1 MFESNGLSE
10 RELEILKLVAT
21 GASNKEIAAQLVISP
36 NTVKVHLRNI
46 FAKIDVVSRTEAT
59 LYAIRIGLIK
69 SEAAAQDNLSE
80 NSNENIAVENPPAT
94 AIRSWRRSAL
104 IGGGIVIAMIL
115 VFLAVRPLVFPKE
128 PTAAPVM
135 VPESRWIEF
144 SQMPE
149 ARSGMAGVVYEGIAY
164 LIGGNND
171 GKVSGSVL
179 AYDANNDR
187 WENKPDKPTP
197 VTAAGAAVIGEKI
210 FVPGGLVGAGTATD
224 RLEIYNPRSERWE
237 RGPSMPAA
245 LGGYA
250 LATYEGKLYLFGGWD
265 GANYSSKVYTYDPA
279 QQTWAERG
287 EMKEPRGFGAAAVL
301 GSKIYLVGG
310 RNDQGLLR
318 DTQVYY
324 PDRIDQNEAVWEK
337 RSNLP
342 GKRSGG
348 SMAALA
354 GGLYLAG
361 GIDDDGNAS
370 LPLIKYDEAKDT
382 WEELEVSQTPLPDQ
396 LSLLAIDTRIHI
408 FGGQADGKSQSLHTA
423 YQAIYTVLIP
433 AITR

>member
-10 RELEILKLVAT
+10 REVEILKLVAT

-59 LYAIRIGLIK
+59 LYAMRIGLIK
-69 SEAAAQDNLSE
+69 PEAAAQDGLSE
-80 NSNENIAVENPPAT
+80 NSMENAAVEVLPST
-94 AIRSWRRSAL
+94 ETHSWLRPAL
-104 IGGGIVIAMIL
+104 IFTGIAIVFIL
-115 VFLAVRPLVFPKE
+115 IFLGVRPLLFPAA
-128 PTAAPVM
+128 PTAVPSTI
-135 VPESRWIEF
+135 PESRWIEF
-144 SQMPE
+144 SGMPE

-164 LIGGNND
+164 LIGGQSN
-171 GKVSGSVL
+171 GAISGAIT

-187 WENKPDKPTP
+187 WELKPDKPTP

-210 FVPGGLVGAGTATD
+210 YVPGGLTGENTATD
-224 RLEIYNPRSERWE
+224 ILEIYNPRTERWE
-237 RGPSMPAA
+237 QGPSMPAA
-245 LGGYA
+245 LSAYA

-265 GANYSSKVYTYDPA
+265 GAAYSSKVYIYDPTP
-279 QQTWAERG
+279 QTWSERG
-287 EMKEPRGFGAAAVL
+287 DMNTPRAYGAAAVL

-310 RNDQGLLR
+310 KNDQGLLR

-324 PDRIDQNEAVWEK
+324 PDRIDQNEAEWEK

-342 GKRSGG
+342 GKRRGG
-348 SMAALA
+348 SMTALA

-361 GIDDDGNAS
+361 GIGDDGNAS

-382 WEELEVSQTPLPDQ
+382 WEELEVSQVPLPDE

-408 FGGQADGKSQSLHTA
+408 FGGRVDGKSQTLHTA

>member
-59 LYAIRIGLIK
+59 LYAMRIGLIK
-69 SEAAAQDNLSE
+69 TEAAAQDDSSE
-80 NSNENIAVENPPAT
+80 HSTENAAVDVLPSTET
-94 AIRSWRRSAL
+94 HSWQRSAL
-104 IGGGIVIAMIL
+104 IIAGIAIVIIL
-115 VFLAVRPLVFPKE
+115 IFLGVRPLLFPAT
-128 PTAAPVM
+128 PTAVPSTI
-135 VPESRWIEF
+135 PESRWIEF

-149 ARSGMAGVVYEGIAY
+149 ARSNMAGVVYEGIAY
-164 LIGGNND
+164 LIGGQSN
-171 GKVSGSVL
+171 GAISGTVT

-187 WENKPDKPTP
+187 WVVKPDKPTP

-210 FVPGGLVGAGTATD
+210 YVPGGLTGENTATNI
-224 RLEIYNPRSERWE
+224 LEIYNPRTEHWE
-237 RGPSMPAA
+237 QGPPMPAA
-245 LGGYA
+245 LSAYA

-265 GANYSSKVYTYDPA
+265 GAAYSSKVYIFDPT
-279 QQTWAERG
+279 QQNWTQRG
-287 EMKEPRGFGAAAVL
+287 EMKTARAFGAAAVL

-310 RNDQGLLR
+310 KNDQGFLR

-324 PDRIDQNEAVWEK
+324 PDRIDQNEAMWEK
-337 RSNLP
+337 RTNLP

-361 GIDDDGNAS
+361 GVGEDGNAS
-370 LPLIKYDEAKDT
+370 LPLIKYDEAKDA
-382 WEELEVSQTPLPDQ
+382 WEVLEVSQVPLPDQ
-396 LSLLAIDTRIHI
+396 LSLLAIDTRIHL
-408 FGGQADGKSQSLHTA
+408 FGGQSNGKGQSLHIA